1 MPGLLVHSVYC
12 PDAQLQ
18 DLGTLKGSSLIK
30 HQHLMASK
38 GFFFSIVRVLNTH
51 MALLTISTTLRQNL
65 PCLGD
70 THCKYKTGFGFCC

>member
-30 HQHLMASK
+30 HQHLIASK
-38 GFFFSIVRVLNTH
+38 GVFQYSQGFRHTH
-51 MALLTISTTLRQNL
+51 GSADHFYNSQTEPSL
-65 PCLGD
+65 PGRYSL
-70 THCKYKTGFGFCC
+70 